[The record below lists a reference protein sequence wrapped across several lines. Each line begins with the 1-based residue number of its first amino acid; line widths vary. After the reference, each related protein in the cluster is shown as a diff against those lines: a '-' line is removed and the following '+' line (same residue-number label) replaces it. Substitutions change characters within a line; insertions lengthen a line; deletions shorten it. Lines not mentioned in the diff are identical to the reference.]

1 MKALIFGAGGQV
13 GRALVATAP
22 DEFEVVALGR
32 ADCDVT
38 DRNAVTAAIR
48 AARPTYVFNAAAY
61 TAVDKAESEPDRAG
75 MLNAVAPGWI
85 ASAARD
91 AGARFIHVSTDFVFG
106 GSSGRP
112 YRPDHPTRPLSVYGR
127 TKRDGEA
134 EVLAADADA
143 LIVRTAWVHDA
154 AGANFVRTM
163 LRLMAERDRLTVV
176 ADQLGTPTHAPSL
189 ARALW
194 ALAANRASGLHH
206 FTDAGI
212 ASWYDFAVAIQEE
225 ALALGLLERAS
236 VIAPIATADYPTPA
250 TRPGCVLLDKSATWA
265 LLDRPPPHWRATLRT
280 CLNEVARQGAA
291 QNG

>member
-13 GRALVATAP
+13 GCALVATAP
-22 DEFEVVALGR
+22 EGTEAVALGR

-48 AARPTYVFNAAAY
+48 AARPDLVFNAAAY
-61 TAVDKAESEPDRAG
+61 TAVDKAEHEPDRAG
-75 MLNAVAPGWI
+75 MLNAAAPGWL

-91 AGARFIHVSTDFVFG
+91 AGARFLHISTDFVFG

-112 YRPDHPTRPLSVYGR
+112 YKPDHPTRPLSVYGR

-134 EVLAADADA
+134 AVQAADPDA

-163 LRLMAERDRLTVV
+163 LRLMAERDRLGVV

-194 ALAANRASGLHH
+194 ALARKGATGIHH
-206 FTDAGI
+206 FTDAGV

-225 ALALGLLERAS
+225 ALALSLLERAS

-250 TRPGCVLLDKSATWA
+250 TRPGCVILDKTATWA
-265 LLDRPPPHWRATLRT
+265 LLDRPPPHWRETLRT
-280 CLNEVARQGAA
+280 CLNEIARRKVD